1 LDDRF
6 RAETTVNLNN
16 SLRRLVAVGVS
27 ALVTSVV
34 ASSPARAADVEVLHW
49 WTSGGEAKSV
59 EELKRMLAGQGVTWR
74 DFAVAGGGGD
84 AAMNALKQRVDAGK
98 PPTAA
103 QIKGPAIQDWG
114 RKGVLANLDDVAA
127 QGNWDVKL
135 PRTVAAQM
143 KVDGHWAAVPVNVHR
158 VNWLWINKDLLRK
171 VGGRVPDTWD
181 SFFAL
186 ADRFKAAGIVPL
198 AHGGQPWQDLT
209 TFEIVA
215 LGTGGAD
222 FYRQA
227 FVTMDPAAWRSPAM
241 GHVIDTFRRLKPYT
255 DKAAADRDWNKAT
268 EMVIK
273 GQAGMQFMG
282 DWAKGEFLAA
292 GKKPESDFV
301 CTAAP
306 GTWNAYIYNI
316 DSFAMF
322 HLKDTQAVTG
332 QKALAATIMSAPFQ
346 EIFNRNKGS
355 IPVALGSD
363 MSSFDYCARES
374 SAYFV
379 AASLANTLVP
389 SFAHKMAQSEAKVAA
404 VQAIVAKLWDDDAYP
419 SAKAQADLVAAA
431 SAR

>member
-1 LDDRF
+1 VAGCALLAAIFCDSTASA
-6 RAETTVNLNN
+6 AE
-16 SLRRLVAVGVS
+16 
-27 ALVTSVV
+27 
-34 ASSPARAADVEVLHW
+34 VEVLHW

-59 EELKRMLAGQGVTWR
+59 EELKRMLATQGVTWR

-84 AAMNALKQRVDAGK
+84 AAMNALKSRVDAAH

-114 RKGVLANLDDVAA
+114 RKGVLANLDEVAS

-135 PRTVAAQM
+135 PRTIAAQM

-158 VNWLWINKDLLRK
+158 VNWLWINKDMLRK
-171 VGGRVPDTWD
+171 VGGRVPDSWE

-209 TFEIVA
+209 TFEIVT
-215 LGTGGAD
+215 LGVGGPD

-227 FVTMDPAAWRSPAM
+227 LVAMDPAAWRSPTM
-241 GHVIDTFRRLKPYT
+241 GKVIDTFRRLKPYT
-255 DKAAADRDWNKAT
+255 DKDAGGRDWNKAT

-292 GKKPESDFV
+292 GKKPETDFV

-322 HLKDTQAVTG
+322 RLKDPQAVVG
-332 QKALAATIMSAPFQ
+332 QNALARTIMSGEFQ
-346 EIFNRNKGS
+346 EIFNLNKGS
-355 IPVALGSD
+355 IPVALGAN
-363 MSSFDYCARES
+363 MSAFDHCARES
-374 SAYFV
+374 SGYFV
-379 AASLANTLVP
+379 AASLANSLVP
-389 SFAHKMAQSEAKVAA
+389 SFAHKMAQSEAHVTA
-404 VQAIVAKLWDDDAYP
+404 VQAIVARLWDEDAYP
-419 SAKAQADLVAAA
+419 AARAQADLVAVAA
-431 SAR
+431 AR

>member
-1 LDDRF
+1 M
-6 RAETTVNLNN
+6 NLNDT
-16 SLRRLVAVGVS
+16 LRRWVAVGGCALLAAIFCDSTAS
-27 ALVTSVV
+27 A
-34 ASSPARAADVEVLHW
+34 AEVEVLHW

-59 EELKRMLAGQGVTWR
+59 EELKRMLATQGVTWR

-84 AAMNALKQRVDAGK
+84 AAMNALKARVDAAH

-114 RKGVLANLDDVAA
+114 RKGVLANLDEVAS

-135 PRTVAAQM
+135 PRTIAAQM

-158 VNWLWINKDLLRK
+158 VNWLWINKDMLRK
-171 VGGRVPDTWD
+171 VGGRVPDSWD

-209 TFEIVA
+209 TFEIVT
-215 LGTGGAD
+215 LGVGGPD

-227 FVTMDPAAWRSPAM
+227 LVAMDPAAWRSPTM
-241 GHVIDTFRRLKPYT
+241 GKVIDTFRRLKPYT
-255 DKAAADRDWNKAT
+255 DKDAGGRDWNKAT

-292 GKKPESDFV
+292 GKKPETDFV

-322 HLKDTQAVTG
+322 RLKDPQAVVG
-332 QKALAATIMSAPFQ
+332 QNALARTIMSGEFQ
-346 EIFNRNKGS
+346 EIFNLNKGS
-355 IPVALGSD
+355 IPVALGAN
-363 MSSFDYCARES
+363 MSAFDHCARES
-374 SAYFV
+374 SGYFV
-379 AASLANTLVP
+379 AASLANSLVP
-389 SFAHKMAQSEAKVAA
+389 SFAHKMAQSEAHVAA
-404 VQAIVAKLWDDDAYP
+404 VQAIVARLWDDDAYP
-419 SAKAQADLVAAA
+419 AARAQADLVAMAA
-431 SAR
+431 TH

>member
-1 LDDRF
+1 
-6 RAETTVNLNN
+6 VNLNN
-16 SLRRLVAVGVS
+16 SLRHWVVVG
-27 ALVTSVV
+27 
-34 ASSPARAADVEVLHW
+34 ASSIVMGLAATGPARATDVEVLHW

-59 EELKRMLAGQGVTWR
+59 EELKHLLANQGVTWR

-127 QGNWDVKL
+127 AGNWDVKL
-135 PRTVAAQM
+135 PRTVAQQM

-158 VNWLWINKDLLRK
+158 VNWLWINKDSLRK

-209 TFEIVA
+209 TFEIVG
-215 LGTGGAD
+215 LGVGGAD

-227 FVTMDPAAWRSPAM
+227 FVTMDPAAWRSPVM
-241 GHVIDTFRRLKPYT
+241 TRVIDTFRRLKPYT
-255 DKAAADRDWNKAT
+255 DKEAPNRDWNKAT

-292 GKKPESDFV
+292 GKKPETDFV

-322 HLKDTQAVTG
+322 RLSDPQAVQG
-332 QKALAATIMSAPFQ
+332 QKALASTIMSSQFQ
-346 EIFNRNKGS
+346 EIFNLNKGS
-355 IPVALGSD
+355 IPAAVGSD
-363 MSSFDYCARES
+363 MTRFDHCGQES

-379 AASLANTLVP
+379 AASLSNTLVP
-389 SFAHKMAQSEAKVAA
+389 SFAHKMAQSEAHVSA
-404 VQAIVAKLWDDDAYP
+404 VQAIVARLWDDDAYP
-419 SAKAQADLVAAA
+419 AAKAQADLVAAA

>member
-1 LDDRF
+1 M
-6 RAETTVNLNN
+6 NLNN
-16 SLRRLVAVGVS
+16 SLRRSVAVGVS
-27 ALVTSVV
+27 ALVMSVV
-34 ASSPARAADVEVLHW
+34 ASFPAKAADVEVLHW

-59 EELKRMLAGQGVTWR
+59 EELKRMLASQGVTWR

-84 AAMNALKQRVDAGK
+84 AAMTALKQRVDAGK

-158 VNWLWINKDLLRK
+158 VNWLWINKDMLRK

-209 TFEIVA
+209 TFEIVV
-215 LGTGGAD
+215 LGVGGAD

-227 FVTMDPAAWRSPAM
+227 FVTMDPAAWRSPVM
-241 GHVIDTFRRLKPYT
+241 SRVIDTFRRLKPYT
-255 DKAAADRDWNKAT
+255 DKGAPDRDWNKAT

-306 GTWNAYIYNI
+306 GTWNAYVYNI

-322 HLKDTQAVTG
+322 HLKDPQAVTG

-389 SFAHKMAQSEAKVAA
+389 SFAHKMAQSENHVAA
-404 VQAIVAKLWDDDAYP
+404 VQAIVAKLWDNDAYP
-419 SAKAQADLVAAA
+419 AAQAQADLVAAA
-431 SAR
+431 SAH

>member
-1 LDDRF
+1 M
-6 RAETTVNLNN
+6 NLNK
-16 SLRRLVAVGVS
+16 SLRRWVAVGGAVLAVS
-27 ALVTSVV
+27 ASWL
-34 ASSPARAADVEVLHW
+34 SPAHAAEVEVLHW

-59 EELKRMLAGQGVTWR
+59 EELKRMLAAQGVTWH

-84 AAMNALKQRVDAGK
+84 AAMNALKARVDAAH

-114 RKGVLANLDDVAA
+114 RKGVLANLDEVAS

-135 PRTVAAQM
+135 PRTIAAQM

-158 VNWLWINKDLLRK
+158 VNWLWINKDMLRK
-171 VGGRVPDTWD
+171 VGGRVPDSWD

-209 TFEIVA
+209 TFEIVT
-215 LGTGGAD
+215 LGVGGPD

-227 FVTMDPAAWRSPAM
+227 LVAMDPAAWRSPTM
-241 GHVIDTFRRLKPYT
+241 GKVIETFRRLKPYT
-255 DKAAADRDWNKAT
+255 DKDAGGRDWNKAT

-292 GKKPESDFV
+292 GKKPETDFV

-306 GTWNAYIYNI
+306 GTWTAYIYNI

-322 HLKDTQAVTG
+322 RLKDPQAVVG
-332 QKALAATIMSAPFQ
+332 QNALARTIMSGEFQ
-346 EIFNRNKGS
+346 EIFNLNKGS
-355 IPVALGSD
+355 IPVALGAN
-363 MSSFDYCARES
+363 MSAFDHCARES
-374 SAYFV
+374 SGYFV
-379 AASLANTLVP
+379 AASLANSLVP
-389 SFAHKMAQSEAKVAA
+389 SFAHKMAQSEAHVTA
-404 VQAIVAKLWDDDAYP
+404 VQAIVARLWDDDAYP
-419 SAKAQADLVAAA
+419 AAKAQADLVAVAA
-431 SAR
+431 AH

>member
-1 LDDRF
+1 M
-6 RAETTVNLNN
+6 NLIVTA
-16 SLRRLVAVGVS
+16 RRLAVATAGV
-27 ALVTSVV
+27 LVC
-34 ASSPARAADVEVLHW
+34 ASLCLTPARAAEVEVLHW

-59 EELKRMLAGQGVTWR
+59 EELKRMLAQQGVTWR

-84 AAMNALKQRVDAGK
+84 AAMNALKLRVDAGH

-114 RKGVLANLDDVAA
+114 RKGVLANLDDVAKA
-127 QGNWDVKL
+127 GNWDVKL
-135 PRTVAAQM
+135 PRAIAAQM

-158 VNWLWINKDLLRK
+158 VNWLWINRDLLRK

-181 SFFAL
+181 GFFSL
-186 ADRFKAAGIVPL
+186 ADRFKAAGIVAL

-209 TFEIVA
+209 TFEIVV
-215 LGTGGAD
+215 LGVGGPE
-222 FYRQA
+222 FYRQS
-227 FVTMDPAAWRSPAM
+227 FVAMDPAAWRSPTMAKA
-241 GHVIDTFRRLKPYT
+241 IDTFRRLKPYT
-255 DKAAADRDWNKAT
+255 DAQAPGRDWNKAT

-292 GKKPESDFV
+292 GKKPETDFV

-322 HLKDTQAVTG
+322 RLQDPQAVAG
-332 QKALAATIMSAPFQ
+332 QKALATTIMSGEFQ

-355 IPVALGSD
+355 IPVALGAN
-363 MSSFDYCARES
+363 MAGFDYCARES
-374 SAYFV
+374 SGYFV
-379 AASLANTLVP
+379 AASLANSLVP
-389 SFAHKMAQSEAKVAA
+389 SFAHKMAQSEAHVAA
-404 VQAIVAKLWDDDAYP
+404 VQAIVARLWDEDAYP
-419 SAKAQADLVAAA
+419 AAKAQADLVAAA
-431 SAR
+431 AAK

>member
-1 LDDRF
+1 M
-6 RAETTVNLNN
+6 NLNEK
-16 SLRRLVAVGVS
+16 LRRWAAVGACSMTVLAAS
-27 ALVTSVV
+27 A
-34 ASSPARAADVEVLHW
+34 AHAADVEVLHW

-59 EELKRMLAGQGVTWR
+59 EALKQMLKQQGIGWH
-74 DFAVAGGGGD
+74 DFAVQGGGGD
-84 AAMNALKQRVDAGK
+84 AAMAALKQRVDAGH

-103 QIKGPAIQDWG
+103 QIKGPAIQEWG

-127 QGNWDVKL
+127 LGNWDVKL
-135 PRTVAAQM
+135 PRTIAAQM

-158 VNWLWINKDLLRK
+158 VNWLWINRDLLRK

-181 SFFAL
+181 QFFTL
-186 ADRFKAAGIVPL
+186 ADRFKAAGVVPL

-209 TFEIVA
+209 TFEVVT
-215 LGTGGAD
+215 LGVGGPE
-222 FYRQA
+222 FYRKT
-227 FVTMDPAAWRSPAM
+227 FVAMEPAQWRSATM
-241 GHVIDTFRRLKPYT
+241 TKVIETFRRLKPYT
-255 DKAAADRDWNKAT
+255 DAGAAGRDWNKAT

-322 HLKDTQAVTG
+322 KLQDAQAVSG
-332 QKALAATIMSAPFQ
+332 QKALATTIMSGEFQ

-355 IPVALGSD
+355 IPVALGAN
-363 MSSFDYCARES
+363 MSGFDYCARES
-374 SAYFV
+374 SGYFV
-379 AASLANTLVP
+379 AASLANSLVP
-389 SFAHKMAQSEAKVAA
+389 SFAHKMAAPEARVSA
-404 VQAIVAKLWDDDAYP
+404 VQAVVAKLWDEDAYP
-419 SAKAQADLVAAA
+419 VAQAQADLVAAA
-431 SAR
+431 AAPH

>member
-1 LDDRF
+1 MI
-6 RAETTVNLNN
+6 LNI
-16 SLRRLVAVGVS
+16 SLRRIAATA
-27 ALVTSVV
+27 ALALASTSSTVH
-34 ASSPARAADVEVLHW
+34 ATEVEVLHW

-59 EELKRMLAGQGVTWR
+59 EELKQMLARQGVAWK

-84 AAMNALKQRVDAGK
+84 AAMNALKARVDAGH

-114 RKGVLANLDDVAA
+114 RKGVLANLDGVAA

-135 PRTVAAQM
+135 PRAVAAQM

-158 VNWLWINKDLLRK
+158 VNWLWINRDVLRK
-171 VGGRVPDTWD
+171 VGGRVPDSWD

-186 ADRFKAAGIVPL
+186 ADRFRAAGIVPL

-209 TFEIVA
+209 TFEIVV
-215 LGTGGAD
+215 LGLGGPD

-227 FVTMDPAAWRSPAM
+227 LVAMEPAAWRSPVM
-241 GHVIDTFRRLKPYT
+241 TRVLETFRRLKSYT
-255 DKAAADRDWNKAT
+255 DRDAPGRDWNKAT

-292 GKKPESDFV
+292 GKKPETDFV

-322 HLKDTQAVTG
+322 RLKDAQAVVA
-332 QKALAATIMSAPFQ
+332 QNALAATIMSGEFQ
-346 EIFNRNKGS
+346 EIFNLNKGS
-355 IPVALGSD
+355 IPVALGAN
-363 MSSFDYCARES
+363 MAGFDHCARES
-374 SAYFV
+374 SGYFV
-379 AASLANTLVP
+379 AASLANSLVP
-389 SFAHKMAQSEAKVAA
+389 SFAHKMAQSEARVAA
-404 VQAIVAKLWDDDAYP
+404 VQAVVARVWDDDAYAI
-419 SAKAQADLVAAA
+419 AKAQADLVAAA
-431 SAR
+431 VAR

>member
-1 LDDRF
+1 M
-6 RAETTVNLNN
+6 NLNI
-16 SLRRLVAVGVS
+16 SLRRLAVVGAC
-27 ALVTSVV
+27 ALGAMALSGT
-34 ASSPARAADVEVLHW
+34 AARAADVEVLHW

-59 EELKRMLAGQGVTWR
+59 EELKRMLAAQGVAWK

-84 AAMNALKQRVDAGK
+84 AAMSALKARVDAGQ

-103 QIKGPAIQDWG
+103 QIKGPAIQEWG
-114 RKGVLANLDDVAA
+114 RKGVLANLDDVASR
-127 QGNWDVKL
+127 GNWDVKL
-135 PRTVAAQM
+135 PRAVAAQM

-158 VNWLWINKDLLRK
+158 VNWLWINRDLLRK
-171 VGGRVPDTWD
+171 VGGRVPDSWD
-181 SFFAL
+181 SFFSL
-186 ADRFKAAGIVPL
+186 AERFKAAGVVPL

-209 TFEIVA
+209 TFEIVV
-215 LGTGGAD
+215 LGVGGPE

-227 FVTMDPAAWRSPAM
+227 LVAMDPAAWRAPAM
-241 GHVIDTFRRLKPYT
+241 ARAIDTFRRLKPYT
-255 DKAAADRDWNKAT
+255 DKGAPGREWNKAT

-322 HLKDTQAVTG
+322 RLKDVQAVAG
-332 QKALAATIMSAPFQ
+332 QNALATTIMSGEFQ

-355 IPVALGSD
+355 IPVALGAN
-363 MSSFDYCARES
+363 MAGFDYCARES
-374 SAYFV
+374 SGYFV
-379 AASLANTLVP
+379 AASLANSLVP
-389 SFAHKMAQSEAKVAA
+389 SFAHKMAQSDAHVAA
-404 VQAIVAKLWDDDAYP
+404 VQAIVARLWDEDAYP
-419 SAKAQADLVAAA
+419 SAQAQADLAAA
-431 SAR
+431 AAR

>member
-1 LDDRF
+1 M
-6 RAETTVNLNN
+6 NLNR
-16 SLRRLVAVGVS
+16 SLRRWAVVGACTLAFS
-27 ALVTSVV
+27 TLAIG
-34 ASSPARAADVEVLHW
+34 PARAAEVEVLHW

-59 EELKRMLAGQGVTWR
+59 EELKRMLAKQGTTWR
-74 DFAVAGGGGD
+74 DFAVPGGGGD
-84 AAMNALKQRVDAGK
+84 AAMSALKARVDSGH

-114 RKGVLANLDDVAA
+114 RKGVLANLDDVARA
-127 QGNWDVKL
+127 DNWDVKL
-135 PRTVAAQM
+135 PRAIAAQM

-158 VNWLWINKDLLRK
+158 VNWLWINRDLLRK

-181 SFFAL
+181 AFFSL

-209 TFEIVA
+209 TFEIVV
-215 LGTGGAD
+215 LGTGGPE

-227 FVTMDPAAWRSPAM
+227 FVAMDPAAWRGPAM
-241 GHVIDTFRRLKPYT
+241 THAIDVFRRLKPYT
-255 DKAAADRDWNKAT
+255 DAQAPGRDWNKAT

-292 GKKPESDFV
+292 GKKPETDFV

-322 HLKDTQAVTG
+322 RLQDPQAVAG
-332 QKALAATIMSAPFQ
+332 QKALASTIMSGEFQ

-355 IPVALGSD
+355 IPVALGAN
-363 MSSFDYCARES
+363 MAGFDYCARES
-374 SAYFV
+374 SGYFV
-379 AASLANTLVP
+379 AASLANSLVP
-389 SFAHKMAQSEAKVAA
+389 SFAHKMAQSEARVAT
-404 VQAIVAKLWDDDAYP
+404 VQAIVARVWDEDAYP

-431 SAR
+431 AAR

>member
-1 LDDRF
+1 MI
-6 RAETTVNLNN
+6 LNI
-16 SLRRLVAVGVS
+16 SLRRWAVVGACALVAS
-27 ALVTSVV
+27 AL
-34 ASSPARAADVEVLHW
+34 SSPAAQAANVEVLHW

-59 EELKRMLAGQGVTWR
+59 EELKRMLAAQGVTWK

-84 AAMNALKQRVDAGK
+84 AAMNALKVRVDAGN

-103 QIKGPAIQDWG
+103 QIKGPAIQEWG
-114 RKGVLANLDDVAA
+114 RKGVLANLDDVASL
-127 QGNWDVKL
+127 GNWDVKL
-135 PRTVAAQM
+135 PRTIAAQM

-158 VNWLWINKDLLRK
+158 VNWLWINRDLLRK

-181 SFFAL
+181 SFFSL
-186 ADRFKAAGIVPL
+186 AERFKAAGIVPL

-209 TFEIVA
+209 TFEIVV
-215 LGTGGAD
+215 LGVGGPD

-227 FVTMDPAAWRSPAM
+227 LVTMDPVAWRGPVMTRA
-241 GHVIDTFRRLKPYT
+241 IDTFRRLKPYT
-255 DKAAADRDWNKAT
+255 DKGAPGRDWNKAT

-292 GKKPESDFV
+292 GKKPEADFV

-322 HLKDTQAVTG
+322 RLKDPQAVAG
-332 QKALAATIMSAPFQ
+332 QKALATTIMSGEFQ

-355 IPVALGSD
+355 IPVALGAN
-363 MSSFDYCARES
+363 MTSFDYCARES
-374 SAYFV
+374 SGYFV
-379 AASLANTLVP
+379 AASLANSLVP
-389 SFAHKMAQSEAKVAA
+389 SFAHKMAQSDAHVAA
-404 VQAIVAKLWDDDAYP
+404 VQAIVARLWDDDAYP
-419 SAKAQADLVAAA
+419 GAQAQADLAAVAAG
-431 SAR
+431 R

>member
-1 LDDRF
+1 M
-6 RAETTVNLNN
+6 NLNK
-16 SLRRLVAVGVS
+16 SLRRLVAMAAS
-27 ALVTSVV
+27 ALVASGA

-59 EELKRMLAGQGVTWR
+59 EELKRMLATQGVTWR

-84 AAMNALKQRVDAGK
+84 AAMTALKQRVDAGK

-158 VNWLWINKDLLRK
+158 VNWLWINKDMLRK

-209 TFEIVA
+209 TFEIVT
-215 LGTGGAD
+215 LGVGGPD

-227 FVTMDPAAWRSPAM
+227 FVTLDPTAWRSPTM
-241 GHVIDTFRRLKPYT
+241 VHVIDTFRRLKPYT
-255 DKAAADRDWNKAT
+255 DKGAPDRDWNKAT

-292 GKKPESDFV
+292 GKKPETDFV

-322 HLKDTQAVTG
+322 HLKDPQAVTG
-332 QKALAATIMSAPFQ
+332 QKALAATIMSGPFQ

-379 AASLANTLVP
+379 AASLSNTLVP
-389 SFAHKMAQSEAKVAA
+389 SFAHKMAQSENHVAA
-404 VQAIVAKLWDDDAYP
+404 VQAIVARLWDDDAYP
-419 SAKAQADLVAAA
+419 AAKAQADLVAAA

>member
-1 LDDRF
+1 
-6 RAETTVNLNN
+6 VILNI
-16 SLRRLVAVGVS
+16 SLRRLAATAAF
-27 ALVTSVV
+27 ALVASTSSTVG
-34 ASSPARAADVEVLHW
+34 ATEVEVLHW

-59 EELKRMLAGQGVTWR
+59 EELKQMLARQGVAWK

-84 AAMNALKQRVDAGK
+84 AAMNALKARVDAGH

-114 RKGVLANLDDVAA
+114 RKGVLANLDGVAA

-135 PRTVAAQM
+135 PRAVAAQM

-158 VNWLWINKDLLRK
+158 VNWLWINRDVLRK
-171 VGGRVPDTWD
+171 VGGRVPDSWD

-209 TFEIVA
+209 TFEIVV
-215 LGTGGAD
+215 LGLGGPD
-222 FYRQA
+222 FYRQSLVA
-227 FVTMDPAAWRSPAM
+227 MDPAAWRSPVMTRALE
-241 GHVIDTFRRLKPYT
+241 TFRRLKSYT
-255 DKAAADRDWNKAT
+255 DREAPGRDWNKAT

-292 GKKPESDFV
+292 GKKPETDFV

-322 HLKDTQAVTG
+322 RLTGAQAVTA
-332 QKALAATIMSAPFQ
+332 QNALAATIMSGEFQ
-346 EIFNRNKGS
+346 EIFNLNKGS
-355 IPVALGSD
+355 IPVALGAN
-363 MSSFDYCARES
+363 MAGFDHCARES
-374 SAYFV
+374 SGYFV
-379 AASLANTLVP
+379 AASLANSLVP
-389 SFAHKMAQSEAKVAA
+389 SFAHKMAQSEARVAA
-404 VQAIVAKLWDDDAYP
+404 IQAVVARVWDDDAYP
-419 SAKAQADLVAAA
+419 TAKAQADLVAAA
-431 SAR
+431 AAH

>member
-1 LDDRF
+1 
-6 RAETTVNLNN
+6 VILNI
-16 SLRRLVAVGVS
+16 SLRRIAATA
-27 ALVTSVV
+27 ALALASTSSTVH
-34 ASSPARAADVEVLHW
+34 ATEVEVLHW

-59 EELKRMLAGQGVTWR
+59 EELKQMLARQGVAWK

-84 AAMNALKQRVDAGK
+84 AAMNALKARVDAGH

-114 RKGVLANLDDVAA
+114 RKGVLANLDGVAA

-135 PRTVAAQM
+135 PRAVAAQM

-158 VNWLWINKDLLRK
+158 VNWLWINRDVLRK
-171 VGGRVPDTWD
+171 VGGRVPDSWD

-186 ADRFKAAGIVPL
+186 ADRFRAAGIVPL

-209 TFEIVA
+209 TFEIVV
-215 LGTGGAD
+215 LGLGGPD

-227 FVTMDPAAWRSPAM
+227 LVAMEPAAWRSPVM
-241 GHVIDTFRRLKPYT
+241 TRVLETFRRLKSYT
-255 DKAAADRDWNKAT
+255 DRDAPGRDWNKAT

-292 GKKPESDFV
+292 GKKPETDFV

-322 HLKDTQAVTG
+322 RLKDAQAVVA
-332 QKALAATIMSAPFQ
+332 QNALAATIMSGEFQ
-346 EIFNRNKGS
+346 EIFNLNKGS
-355 IPVALGSD
+355 IPVALGAN
-363 MSSFDYCARES
+363 MAGFDHCARES
-374 SAYFV
+374 SGYFV
-379 AASLANTLVP
+379 AASLANSLVP
-389 SFAHKMAQSEAKVAA
+389 SFAHKMAQSEARVAA
-404 VQAIVAKLWDDDAYP
+404 VQAVVARVWDDDAYAI
-419 SAKAQADLVAAA
+419 AKAQADLVAAA
-431 SAR
+431 VAR

>member
-1 LDDRF
+1 MI
-6 RAETTVNLNN
+6 LNI
-16 SLRRLVAVGVS
+16 SLRRWAVVGACALAAS
-27 ALVTSVV
+27 AL
-34 ASSPARAADVEVLHW
+34 SSPAAQAANVEVLHW

-59 EELKRMLAGQGVTWR
+59 EELKRMLAVQGVTWK

-84 AAMNALKQRVDAGK
+84 AAMTALKARVDAGR

-103 QIKGPAIQDWG
+103 QIKGPAIQEWG
-114 RKGVLANLDDVAA
+114 RKGVLANLDDVAS

-135 PRTVAAQM
+135 PRTIAAQM

-158 VNWLWINKDLLRK
+158 VNWLWINRDLLRK

-181 SFFAL
+181 SFFSL
-186 ADRFKAAGIVPL
+186 AERFKAAGIVPL

-209 TFEIVA
+209 TFEIVV
-215 LGTGGAD
+215 LGVGGPD
-222 FYRQA
+222 FYRQV
-227 FVTMDPAAWRSPAM
+227 FMKMDPAALRGETMS
-241 GHVIDTFRRLKPYT
+241 HSIDIFRRIKTYT
-255 DKAAADRDWNKAT
+255 DKGAPGRDWNKAT

-292 GKKPESDFV
+292 GKKPEADFV

-322 HLKDTQAVTG
+322 RLKDPQAVAG
-332 QKALAATIMSAPFQ
+332 QKALATTIMSGEFQ

-355 IPVALGSD
+355 IPVALGAN

-374 SAYFV
+374 SGYFV
-379 AASLANTLVP
+379 AASLANSLVP
-389 SFAHKMAQSEAKVAA
+389 SFAHKMAQSDAHVAA
-404 VQAIVAKLWDDDAYP
+404 VQAIVARLWDDDAYP
-419 SAKAQADLVAAA
+419 GAQAQADLAAVAAG
-431 SAR
+431 R

>member
-1 LDDRF
+1 M
-6 RAETTVNLNN
+6 NLNI
-16 SLRRLVAVGVS
+16 SLRRWAVLGAGVL
-27 ALVTSVV
+27 AASVL
-34 ASSPARAADVEVLHW
+34 ATLPARAAEVEVLHW

-59 EELKRMLAGQGVTWR
+59 EELKRMLSQQGTTWR
-74 DFAVAGGGGD
+74 DFAVQGGGGD
-84 AAMNALKQRVDAGK
+84 AAMNALKVRVDAGH

-114 RKGVLANLDDVAA
+114 RKGVLANLDDIAKT
-127 QGNWDVKL
+127 GNWDVKL
-135 PRTVAAQM
+135 PRAIAAQM

-158 VNWLWINKDLLRK
+158 VNWLWINRDLLRK

-181 SFFAL
+181 AFFAL

-209 TFEIVA
+209 TFEIVV
-215 LGTGGAD
+215 LGVGGPE
-222 FYRQA
+222 FYRQSL
-227 FVTMDPAAWRSPAM
+227 VTMDPVAWRSATM
-241 GHVIDTFRRLKPYT
+241 TRVIDTFRRLKSYT
-255 DKAAADRDWNKAT
+255 DTQAPGRDWNKAT

-292 GKKPESDFV
+292 GKKPETDFV

-322 HLKDTQAVTG
+322 RLQDPQAVIG
-332 QKALAATIMSAPFQ
+332 QKALANTIMSGEFQ

-355 IPVALGSD
+355 IPVALGAN
-363 MSSFDYCARES
+363 MAGFDYCARES
-374 SAYFV
+374 SGYFV
-379 AASLANTLVP
+379 AASLANSLVP
-389 SFAHKMAQSEAKVAA
+389 SFAHKMAQSEAHVSA
-404 VQAIVAKLWDDDAYP
+404 VQAIVARLWDDDGYA
-419 SAKAQADLVAAA
+419 SAKAQADLAAVAAA
-431 SAR
+431 H

>member
-1 LDDRF
+1 M
-6 RAETTVNLNN
+6 NK
-16 SLRRLVAVGVS
+16 SLRRWVAVSGAVL
-27 ALVTSVV
+27 AAAVG
-34 ASSPARAADVEVLHW
+34 SPAPAVAAEVEVLHW

-59 EELKRMLAGQGVTWR
+59 EELKRMLAAQGVSWH

-84 AAMNALKQRVDAGK
+84 AAMNALKARVDAGR

-103 QIKGPAIQDWG
+103 QIKGPAIQEWG
-114 RKGVLANLDDVAA
+114 RKGVLANLDEVAS

-135 PRTVAAQM
+135 PRTIAAQM

-158 VNWLWINKDLLRK
+158 VNWLWINKDMLRR
-171 VGGRVPDTWD
+171 VGGRVPDSWD
-181 SFFAL
+181 SFFTL

-209 TFEIVA
+209 TFEIVV
-215 LGTGGAD
+215 LGVGGPD

-227 FVTMDPAAWRSPAM
+227 LVTMDPAAWRSPTMTKA
-241 GHVIDTFRRLKPYT
+241 IETFRRLKPYT
-255 DKAAADRDWNKAT
+255 DKDANGRDWNKAT

-292 GKKPESDFV
+292 GKKPEADFV

-322 HLKDTQAVTG
+322 RLKDPQAVVG
-332 QKALAATIMSAPFQ
+332 QNALAKTIMSGEFQ
-346 EIFNRNKGS
+346 EIFNLNKGS
-355 IPVALGSD
+355 IPVALGAN
-363 MSSFDYCARES
+363 MTAFDHCARES
-374 SAYFV
+374 SGYFV
-379 AASLANTLVP
+379 AASLANSLVP
-389 SFAHKMAQSEAKVAA
+389 SFAHKMAQPEARVSA
-404 VQAIVAKLWDDDAYP
+404 VQAIVAKLWDDDTYP
-419 SAKAQADLVAAA
+419 AAKAQADLVAAA
-431 SAR
+431 H